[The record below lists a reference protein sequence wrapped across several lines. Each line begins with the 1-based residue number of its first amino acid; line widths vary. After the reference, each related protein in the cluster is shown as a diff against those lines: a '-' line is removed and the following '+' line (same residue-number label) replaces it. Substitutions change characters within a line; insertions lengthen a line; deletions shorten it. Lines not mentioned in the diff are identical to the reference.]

1 MVELR
6 GMDSPA
12 ARLTS
17 LDALRGMDMLIILGI
32 DALVYALYPVYS
44 GNSFWQLAREQLG
57 HAPWDG
63 IRLYDCVFPLFVFIS
78 GMAMCF
84 SHLRQMDRSPLMILL
99 KLWKRALIL
108 VFLGFFVNGIISW
121 DMQQMR
127 FASVLGLIG
136 LSGALAGSLTLL
148 FRGRAVPCVIL
159 AGLIL
164 IGVGVAQ
171 HTGGDFTPGGCINS
185 KIDAILCPGV
195 LYSGSYDPEGPLCV
209 ISATALSL
217 LGYSAGRLF
226 LDIESA
232 VSRALTILAAG
243 GALFAAGYFMPTP
256 IIKGV
261 WTPSFVLCSAG
272 IGAACTA
279 VLHLIIDVAGLQKWA
294 LPFRVIGLNSLAAYL
309 LVHIVNFQALS
320 ARLFSGTWAL
330 FLNAEWQRV
339 ANAAV
344 ALLLIW
350 GLCWFL
356 YNKRVFIKI

>member
-1 MVELR
+1 MEA
-6 GMDSPA
+6 PA

-32 DALVYALYPVYS
+32 DALVYALYPIYS
-44 GNSFWQLAREQLG
+44 GNEFWRQAREQLG
-57 HAPWDG
+57 HAPWEG
-63 IRLYDCVFPLFVFIS
+63 LRLYDCVFPLFVFIA

-84 SHLRQMDRSPLMILL
+84 SHLRQMDRSPVQILL

-121 DMQQMR
+121 DLQQMR

-136 LSGALAGSLTLL
+136 ISGALAGSITLL
-148 FRGRAVPCVIL
+148 FRGRVVPCVIL

-171 HTGGDFTPGGCINS
+171 HTGGNFTPAGSFNS
-185 KIDAILCPGV
+185 KVDALLCPGV
-195 LYSGSYDPEGPLCV
+195 LHSGSYDPEGPFCIL
-209 ISATALSL
+209 SASALSL

-226 LDIESA
+226 LDIENA
-232 VSRALTILAAG
+232 VSRALLMLAAG

-256 IIKGV
+256 IIKGI
-261 WTPSFVLCSAG
+261 WTPSFVLCCGG
-272 IGAACTA
+272 IGAGLMAM
-279 VLHLIIDVAGLQKWA
+279 LHLIVDVAGLQKWV
-294 LPFRVIGLNSLAAYL
+294 LPFRVIGLNSLVAYL
-309 LVHIVNFQALS
+309 LVHIIDFPALS

-330 FLNAEWQRV
+330 FLSADWQRV

-344 ALLLIW
+344 ALMLIW

-356 YNKRVFIKI
+356 YKKRVFIKI